1 MNVINGRDRIIVKE
15 CSCNIATRMPCL
27 NCSDLLFHMAE
38 WCLPFSMLA
47 QSQTRK
53 VRSIIVF
60 SVFKVKSKQHTH
72 ISYVFAHY
80 TYSTWQYTVGHPIFY
95 FIFLFMK
102 LNRPRN
108 LIVKFTNS
116 FVSQIGSHLKK
127 YYKTRDWKYWLSLYS
142 VESCPDSAE
151 SNWTLPTVTDIK
163 HGCSVKNVYKSKG
176 TGQFIKIFIR
186 DLG

>member
-15 CSCNIATRMPCL
+15 CNGNFATRMSCL

-127 YYKTRDWKYWLSLYS
+127 YYKTRDWKYWLSWELPGQRWIKLNTPYS
-142 VESCPDSAE
+142 
-151 SNWTLPTVTDIK
+151 
-163 HGCSVKNVYKSKG
+163 HRYKTWLLSKKMC
-176 TGQFIKIFIR
+176 TNQREQANSLKSLLEI
-186 DLG
+186 